1 MLDVHPARNLTD
13 HASLVER
20 WARDVWGA
28 WGRHHE
34 YIKGL
39 AESVW

>member
-1 MLDVHPARNLTD
+1 
-13 HASLVER
+13 VEQR
-20 WARDVWGA
+20 ARDVWGA
-28 WGRHHE
+28 WAKHHE